1 MAKVYD
7 VRGYLGSIGVTT
19 PVSTVHTW
27 VFIRDN
33 PSMCGADFVGAN
45 AQYESSSLHAAR
57 VLILP
62 SLTTA
67 LSMILQAHLPQLA
80 TLSQTLW
87 SLHSKAHAQ
96 ASQ

>member
-45 AQYESSSLHAAR
+45 AQYDSSYPHAAR
-57 VLILP
+57 VLMSP
-62 SLTTA
+62 WTA
-67 LSMILQAHLPQLA
+67 VPSMILQAPLPQLA
-80 TLSQTLW
+80 RSFPILW
-87 SLHSKAHAQ
+87 SLHSKVHAQ
-96 ASQ
+96 ASR

>member
-1 MAKVYD
+1 MPHIVIFLRNEVGDSAGNIMTKVYD

-45 AQYESSSLHAAR
+45 AQYG
-57 VLILP
+57 P
-62 SLTTA
+62 
-67 LSMILQAHLPQLA
+67 P
-80 TLSQTLW
+80 
-87 SLHSKAHAQ
+87 
-96 ASQ
+96 